1 MEPGIARQAWQ
12 GIYMV
17 DRLANGDSS
26 GPPRSGTSKKRR
38 IPKPVTAARLE
49 KAALAHIDR
58 YATSAANLH
67 QVLLRRV
74 ERSARLHDTDR
85 AEATAWIDAIIAK
98 LLERRLLDDA
108 AYARARANSLHRSG
122 ASRRKIAAMLQR
134 KGVGR
139 SDIAAALAALEDEY
153 DDSELTAAYNYA
165 RRRRLGP
172 YRVPEV
178 RDDRRER
185 DLAALARAG
194 FGFDI
199 ARRVVDAPSVE
210 DLETEALGERGAV

>member
-1 MEPGIARQAWQ
+1 
-12 GIYMV
+12 MV
-17 DRLANGDSS
+17 DQPANEDCAEPS
-26 GPPRSGTSKKRR
+26 RNHIRKKRR

-58 YATSAANLH
+58 YATSAANLRL
-67 QVLLRRV
+67 VLLRRV
-74 ERSARLHDTDR
+74 ERSARRHDTDR
-85 AEATAWIDAIIAK
+85 AEASAWVDAIIAK

-122 ASRRKIAAMLQR
+122 ASRRKIAGMLQQ

-139 SDIAAALAALEDEY
+139 SDIAAALAALEAEF
-153 DDSELTAAYNYA
+153 DDSELVAASNYA

-172 YRVPEV
+172 YRAPDA
-178 RDDRRER
+178 RDGRRKR
-185 DLAALARAG
+185 DLAALGRAG
-194 FGFDI
+194 FGFDT

-210 DLETEALGERGAV
+210 DLEAAVRGERGSA